1 MSSEVRVRYA
11 PSPTGHLH
19 IGNARTALFNY
30 LFARNQNG
38 KFIIRIEDTDQ
49 KRNIEGGEESQLR
62 YLKWLGIEWD
72 ESIDI
77 GGEYGPYRQSERTE
91 IYQKYTEELLE
102 KGLAYHCYCT
112 SEELEKEREE
122 QQANS
127 QMPRY
132 SGKCR
137 NLTAEQRAELE
148 AEGRE
153 PSIRFRVPSNTEIKW
168 NDIVKD
174 EVSFESEGIGDFVIV
189 KKDGTPTYNYAVAID
204 DYLMKMTHVLRG
216 DDHISNT
223 PKQILV
229 YEALGW
235 TPPVFGHMTLIVN
248 ENRRKLSKRDES
260 IIQFIEQYKELGYLP
275 EALFNFITMLGW
287 SPVGEEEIFSKEQ
300 FIEIFDPARLSKSP
314 ALFDTSKLRWMNN
327 QYMKQLDLD
336 EVVALSVPHLVKA
349 GKVEETRD
357 AETEQWVRD
366 LVALYQEQMSFGAE
380 IVELTEMFFKK
391 EIDYSEEAKAVLAE
405 EQVPEVLKAFAEE
418 ISSLEEFSADEI
430 KAATK
435 AVQKATGQKGKKL
448 FMPIRVATTGETH
461 GPELPKAISLL
472 GKETVLARLESIYS

>member
-1 MSSEVRVRYA
+1 
-11 PSPTGHLH
+11 
-19 IGNARTALFNY
+19 
-30 LFARNQNG
+30 
-38 KFIIRIEDTDQ
+38 
-49 KRNIEGGEESQLR
+49 
-62 YLKWLGIEWD
+62 
-72 ESIDI
+72 
-77 GGEYGPYRQSERTE
+77 
-91 IYQKYTEELLE
+91 
-102 KGLAYHCYCT
+102 
-112 SEELEKEREE
+112 
-122 QQANS
+122 
-127 QMPRY
+127 
-132 SGKCR
+132 
-137 NLTAEQRAELE
+137 
-148 AEGRE
+148 
-153 PSIRFRVPSNTEIKW
+153 
-168 NDIVKD
+168 
-174 EVSFESEGIGDFVIV
+174 
-189 KKDGTPTYNYAVAID
+189 
-204 DYLMKMTHVLRG
+204 MTHVLRG

-327 QYMKQLDLD
+327 QYMKKLDLD

-349 GKVEETRD
+349 GKVEEARD

-435 AVQKATGQKGKKL
+435 AVQKATGQKGKNYL
-448 FMPIRVATTGETH
+448 CQFV
-461 GPELPKAISLL
+461 
-472 GKETVLARLESIYS
+472 